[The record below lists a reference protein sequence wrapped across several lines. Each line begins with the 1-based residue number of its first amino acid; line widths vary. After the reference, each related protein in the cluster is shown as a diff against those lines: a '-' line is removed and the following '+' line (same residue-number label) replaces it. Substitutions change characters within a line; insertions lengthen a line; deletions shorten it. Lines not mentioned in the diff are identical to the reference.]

1 MNCQGTKQL
10 MRLSKN
16 FHITENERAEVVLVI
31 TVSRLICI
39 FSEKPYLG
47 SNAKAQ
53 MRAIRKSAPAWF
65 WRPETGF
72 KVNFEESWKI
82 LYLEGVLK
90 GPRWFLCYLERQGV
104 GKTNESRSRSF
115 LVGRIWI
122 ETSLDVYYRVR
133 NEEKKVFKNIEIWW
147 LLPVTV
153 YCAAFRL
160 EIWNRRI
167 CVEVY

>member
-1 MNCQGTKQL
+1 
-10 MRLSKN
+10 
-16 FHITENERAEVVLVI
+16 
-31 TVSRLICI
+31 
-39 FSEKPYLG
+39 
-47 SNAKAQ
+47 

-65 WRPETGF
+65 WRLETGF

-133 NEEKKVFKNIEIWW
+133 NEENKAFRNIEIWW

-153 YCAAFRL
+153 YCAFVAKLRAFLAEKASFLGIWTLSWLRRRTPYLRPGPSPKNEKITRPGTQRL
-160 EIWNRRI
+160 IV
-167 CVEVY
+167 C